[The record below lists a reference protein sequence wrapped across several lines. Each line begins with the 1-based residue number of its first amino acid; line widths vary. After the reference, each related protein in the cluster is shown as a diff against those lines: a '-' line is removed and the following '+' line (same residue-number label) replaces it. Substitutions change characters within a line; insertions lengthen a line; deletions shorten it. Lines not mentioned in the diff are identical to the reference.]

1 MAVRAANPATEASRP
16 AMVETAIPAEPLPPD
31 QSHPPQKQP
40 IAAPPEPGKPVAPL
54 GKSMIVTDIPQ
65 DFAEYRSRS

>member
-16 AMVETAIPAEPLPPD
+16 AMVETAISAEPLPPD
-31 QSHPPQKQP
+31 QSHPPQRLS
-40 IAAPPEPGKPVAPL
+40 IAAPPGRGKPVAPL